1 MRHVSCSDSRHHAGQ
16 SGDQELVRLIQ
27 ENLGADYAGLVS
39 RKSTCAVELCPVGCR
54 VFQAAVLSSF
64 GVVRPKS
71 NASGIGH
78 ATGGEGESGR
88 RIG

>member
-1 MRHVSCSDSRHHAGQ
+1 VRHVSCSDSRHHAGQ

-27 ENLGADYAGLVS
+27 ENLGAAYAGLVS
-39 RKSTCAVELCPVGCR
+39 RKSTCAVELCPVGYR

-64 GVVRPKS
+64 GLFDR
-71 NASGIGH
+71 NASGIHH
-78 ATGGEGESGR
+78 ASAGAGESAR